1 VSDVACDA
9 VVFDALGTLF
19 QLRPLE
25 ERLEELGAPEGALD
39 AWFERLLHSA
49 ATVTL
54 AGDFVPFAELARTAL
69 ATASAR
75 LGIELEPDDVLP
87 LLERLPPYPDARP
100 AVERLREE
108 GAAWAVL
115 TNGGLEQTRGLLE
128 AAGLADRVWHVASV
142 EEVRAYKPH
151 PAPYRRVVELLEL
164 PPERVA
170 LVSAHGWDVV
180 GARAAGLRAVWVD
193 RVEHRWPFP
202 SPEPPRA
209 PDLERAVALATG
221 TAEGAA

>member
-1 VSDVACDA
+1 VTDA

-19 QLRPLE
+19 QLCPLA

-39 AWFERLLHSA
+39 AWFERLLQSA
-49 ATVTL
+49 AAVTL
-54 AGDFVPFAELARTAL
+54 TDDFVPFGELAHTAL
-69 ATASAR
+69 ATAAAR
-75 LGIELEPDDVLP
+75 LRVELDPDDVLP

-100 AVERLREE
+100 AVERLREW
-108 GAAWAVL
+108 GAVSAVL
-115 TNGGLEQTRGLLE
+115 TNGGAEQTRALLD
-128 AAGLADRVWHVASV
+128 AAGLAEDVWHVVSV

-151 PAPYRRVVELLEL
+151 RAPYRRMLELVEL
-164 PPERVA
+164 PPERVT
-170 LVSAHGWDVV
+170 LVSAHGWDVL

-209 PDLERAVALATG
+209 PDLERAVELALG
-221 TAEGAA
+221 

>member
-1 VSDVACDA
+1 VTDA
-9 VVFDALGTLF
+9 VVFDTLGTLF

-49 ATVTL
+49 AAVTL
-54 AGDFVPFAELARTAL
+54 TGDFVPFAELARAAL
-69 ATASAR
+69 ATTAAR
-75 LGIELEPDDVLP
+75 FGVELDPDDVLP

-100 AVERLREE
+100 AVERLREA
-108 GAAWAVL
+108 GVAWAVL
-115 TNGGLEQTRGLLE
+115 TNGGAEQTRALLE
-128 AAGLADRVWHVASV
+128 AAGLAERVWHVVSV

-151 PAPYRRVVELLEL
+151 PAPYRHVVELLEL
-164 PPERVA
+164 PPERVT
-170 LVSAHGWDVV
+170 LVAAHGCDVL

-202 SPEPPRA
+202 SEEPPRA
-209 PDLERAVALATG
+209 PDLERAVELAL
-221 TAEGAA
+221 

>member
-1 VSDVACDA
+1 MTDA
-9 VVFDALGTLF
+9 VVFDTLGTLF

-49 ATVTL
+49 AAVTL
-54 AGDFVPFAELARTAL
+54 TGDFVPFAELARAAL
-69 ATASAR
+69 ATTAAR
-75 LGIELEPDDVLP
+75 FGVELDPDDVLP

-100 AVERLREE
+100 AVERLREA
-108 GAAWAVL
+108 GVAWAVL
-115 TNGGLEQTRGLLE
+115 TNGGAEQTRALLE
-128 AAGLADRVWHVASV
+128 AAGLAERVWHVVSV

-151 PAPYRRVVELLEL
+151 PAPYRHVVELLEL
-164 PPERVA
+164 PPERVT
-170 LVSAHGWDVV
+170 LVAAHGCDVL

-202 SPEPPRA
+202 SEEPPRA
-209 PDLERAVALATG
+209 PDLEREVELAL
-221 TAEGAA
+221 